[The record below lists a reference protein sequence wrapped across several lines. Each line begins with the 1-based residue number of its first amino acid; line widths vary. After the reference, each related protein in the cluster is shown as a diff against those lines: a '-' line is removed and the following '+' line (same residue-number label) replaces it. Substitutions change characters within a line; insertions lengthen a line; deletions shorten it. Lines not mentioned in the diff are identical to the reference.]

1 MGISGNK
8 WENKVQNGDGHNTN
22 SGERGNKDKVR
33 LLPYILIPSLA
44 ILTPLSG
51 VGIYELYKYIKSK
64 NIKEN
69 KCLVSNSK
77 KSLQKPSQC

>member
-1 MGISGNK
+1 MGSGKNK
-8 WENKVQNGDGHNTN
+8 RESEIQNGDGYNTN
-22 SGERGNKDKVR
+22 SGERGNKGKVR

-51 VGIYELYKYIKSK
+51 ICIYKLYKYIKSK

-77 KSLQKPSQC
+77 KTLQKPSQC